1 MSKIIAHGIDGR
13 VARWIGDWLGN
24 RMQRVCLTGITSTWR
39 LVLSGVPQGSVLGP
53 LLFLI
58 FINDLDLNLL
68 STILKFADDSKIFR
82 KAITPADRLQLQL
95 DLDAL
100 CKWAEDWQM
109 KFNVSKCK
117 VMHTGPGNTNGSLL
131 YEWTVTEFSNRA

>member
-1 MSKIIAHGIDGR
+1 MS
-13 VARWIGDWLGN
+13 
-24 RMQRVCLTGITSTWR
+24 SWR

-58 FINDLDLNLL
+58 FINDLDWNIL
-68 STILKFADDSKIFR
+68 STILKFADDSKIFG

-100 CKWAEDWQM
+100 SCKWAED
-109 KFNVSKCK
+109 C
-117 VMHTGPGNTNGSLL
+117 G
-131 YEWTVTEFSNRA
+131 R

>member
-1 MSKIIAHGIDGR
+1 MSKILAHGMDGR
-13 VARWIGDWLGN
+13 VASWIGDWLGN
-24 RMQRVCLTGITSTWR
+24 RMQRVCVGGVTSSWR

-58 FINDLDLNLL
+58 FINDLDWNIL
-68 STILKFADDSKIFR
+68 STILKFADDSKVFG

-100 CKWAEDWQM
+100 CKMGRGLANEI
-109 KFNVSKCK
+109 
-117 VMHTGPGNTNGSLL
+117 
-131 YEWTVTEFSNRA
+131 